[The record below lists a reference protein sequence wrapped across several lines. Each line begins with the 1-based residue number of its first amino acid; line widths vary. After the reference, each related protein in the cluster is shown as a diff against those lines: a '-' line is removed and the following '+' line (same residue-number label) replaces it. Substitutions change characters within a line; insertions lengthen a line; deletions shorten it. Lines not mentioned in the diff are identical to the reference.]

1 MRRMRVFIA
10 GPYVT
15 GTKVPVVTEYGQLV
29 DFREKWEREN
39 SLSERS

>member
-1 MRRMRVFIA
+1 MRRMRVLNI
-10 GPYVT
+10 
-15 GTKVPVVTEYGQLV
+15 PVVTEYGQLV